1 MSPSSFYD
9 DLRPGFGG
17 KCWQVHKFGGTS
29 VADANCFIQVAEII
43 EDQIDTD
50 TDVVHYYGDLNSQT
64 NLAVVLS
71 AMGGKP
77 KVTDLLLD
85 AVRFASLREHDK
97 VDAQLNIVR
106 EKHRECLEVLFQQD
120 YEEQERLIQVI
131 EGGLHDIRDILKT
144 VSLMKWKAERISG
157 KSTNELIFERSCTQL
172 ILTLLLSTHLIFRG
186 CLWLRG
192 VMVISNSYVSASKAV
207 QPTYGRQMRII
218 DRRLYPS

>member
-43 EDQIDTD
+43 EDQIDID
-50 TDVVHYYGDLNSQT
+50 IDVHCYGDLNSQT

-85 AVRFASLREHDK
+85 AVHFASLREHDK

-106 EKHRECLEVLFQQD
+106 EKHRECLEILFHQD
-120 YEEQERLIQVI
+120 YEEQKRLIQVI

-144 VSLMKWKAERISG
+144 VSLMKWQAERISG
-157 KSTNELIFERSCTQL
+157 KSIPINIC
-172 ILTLLLSTHLIFRG
+172 
-186 CLWLRG
+186 C
-192 VMVISNSYVSASKAV
+192 K
-207 QPTYGRQMRII
+207 RIH
-218 DRRLYPS
+218 D

>member
-9 DLRPGFGG
+9 DLRPSFGG

-29 VADANCFIQVAEII
+29 VADAKCFIQVAEII
-43 EDQIDTD
+43 EDQIDID
-50 TDVVHYYGDLNSQT
+50 IDVHCYGDLNSQT

-77 KVTDLLLD
+77 KVTDLLLG

-144 VSLMKWKAERISG
+144 VSLMKWNAARISG
-157 KSTNELIFERSCTQL
+157 KSTN
-172 ILTLLLSTHLIFRG
+172 
-186 CLWLRG
+186 
-192 VMVISNSYVSASKAV
+192 MN
-207 QPTYGRQMRII
+207 
-218 DRRLYPS
+218 